1 MMSEEELRALG
12 EDIKKNGLRE
22 GVTLLDGKLLD
33 GRNRLDAMEKAGLPV
48 LKGNQLDVGWNSVKG
63 VDPVTFVISKNIHR
77 RHLSAERKRELVAK
91 LIQAAPEKSDR
102 QIAKD
107 TDSNRNTVGRIRTEL
122 EQTGDVSLSDT
133 RTDSRGRK
141 QVAHKPTTA
150 TTKPTEDTAV
160 VAAADRAEARAR
172 KGSESATE
180 KKPPTS
186 DLISCLRLRG
196 PHHRCDETAQRRR
209 VCATVRGLAQ

>member
-1 MMSEEELRALG
+1 MTSKPKSWRDLLPVHPAAELFPMMSEEELRALG

-91 LIQAAPEKSDR
+91 LIQAA
-102 QIAKD
+102 
-107 TDSNRNTVGRIRTEL
+107 
-122 EQTGDVSLSDT
+122 
-133 RTDSRGRK
+133 
-141 QVAHKPTTA
+141 TA
-150 TTKPTEDTAV
+150 TRSD
-160 VAAADRAEARAR
+160 
-172 KGSESATE
+172 GSGRSWSRPAT
-180 KKPPTS
+180 
-186 DLISCLRLRG
+186 C
-196 PHHRCDETAQRRR
+196 H
-209 VCATVRGLAQ
+209 